1 MTITTINLTGTDLRH
16 MLATTAFTA
25 TSKDY
30 SPVLENVALSFQDV
44 ESSKET
50 GEYIIDVLATDR
62 FTMLHVNLS
71 SVPDADR
78 AHGLPNTVVDERLFD
93 KPVQLPAD
101 FFKAVKEVTRTKA
114 TDPQHFTL
122 TFDLDN
128 TTGFNGTTH
137 NPSGIWSITAPNGT
151 TSSGP
156 LGQNTGQYPN
166 VNGMLRL
173 YKWEGTTSRLSPM
186 AGAFNA
192 SLLARLAKADT
203 LARKGKGEYWA
214 FGTMSKDTDKPTATF
229 ASTWARAL
237 IMPINNNSSTEFNGY
252 YLP

>member
-1 MTITTINLTGTDLRH
+1 MTVTTINLTGTDLRH

-25 TSKDY
+25 TSKDF
-30 SPVLENVALSFQDV
+30 SPVLENVALSFHDV

-50 GEYIIDVLATDR
+50 GEYTIDVLATDR
-62 FTMLHVNLS
+62 FTMLHVVLS

-78 AHGLPNTVVDERLFD
+78 AHGLPNTVVDERLFNT
-93 KPVQLPAD
+93 PVQLPAD

-128 TTGFNGTTH
+128 TTGFNGTSN
-137 NPSGIWSITAPNGT
+137 NPSGIWSITAPNGA

-156 LGQNTGQYPN
+156 LGQNTGQFPD

-173 YKWEGTTSRLSPM
+173 YKAEGRRHLSPM

-192 SLLARLAKADT
+192 SLLARLSKADT

-214 FGTMSKDTDKPTATF
+214 FGTMSEGTDKPTATF
-229 ASTWARAL
+229 SSTWARAL
-237 IMPINNNSSTEFNGY
+237 IMPINNNSSTSYNGY
-252 YLP
+252 YIP